1 MARAVAER
9 RRSGWGEDSPAGQT
23 THRTA
28 PRAGLTPMRTA
39 VRESNGWDRAGAALL
54 LGLLAAGAVA
64 TGLAAAQ
71 YPGGTWMDRGAEG
84 HSFWGNFLC
93 DIARDVAL
101 DGRPHPGALWGRVAE
116 WALVLALGVF
126 FWIAPA
132 LVEPRRSRRTL
143 RLLGAVAALGLLLVP
158 VTTGVPHALA
168 LLAGAGPG
176 FTATVQVLRGL
187 RHRPVLAA
195 LGGLALGLAAMELAL
210 FLGFHER
217 FSTGPLPLA
226 VPAVQRLALLA
237 ATAWMGACG
246 VAVLGTQE
254 ETAGASSTGSP
265 RAT

>member
-1 MARAVAER
+1 
-9 RRSGWGEDSPAGQT
+9 
-23 THRTA
+23 
-28 PRAGLTPMRTA
+28 MRTA
-39 VRESNGWDRAGAALL
+39 VQQSNGWDRAGAALL
-54 LGLLAAGAVA
+54 LGLLAAGTVA
-64 TGLAAAQ
+64 SGLAAAQ
-71 YPGGTWMDRGAEG
+71 YPGGTWMDRSAEG

-101 DGRPHPGALWGRVAE
+101 NGRPQPGAHWGRAAE
-116 WALVLALGVF
+116 WALVFALGVF

-132 LVEPRRSRRTL
+132 LVEPARGRRTL
-143 RLLGAVAALGLLLVP
+143 RLLGAVAALGLFLVP
-158 VTTGVPHALA
+158 VTMGVPHALA

-176 FTATVQVLRGL
+176 FTATLQVLRGL

-226 VPAVQRLALLA
+226 VPAMQRLALLDA
-237 ATAWMGACG
+237 MGWMGVCAL
-246 VAVLGTQE
+246 VLLRGQE
-254 ETAGASSTGSP
+254 GAPAGASSTGSP

>member
-1 MARAVAER
+1 M
-9 RRSGWGEDSPAGQT
+9 G
-23 THRTA
+23 
-28 PRAGLTPMRTA
+28 TA
-39 VRESNGWDRAGAALL
+39 VRKSDGGDRGGAALL
-54 LGLLAAGAVA
+54 LGLLVAGTVA

-71 YPGGTWMDRGAEG
+71 YPGGTWMDRSTEG

-101 DGRPHPGALWGRVAE
+101 NGRPQPGAHWGRAAE

-132 LVEPRRSRRTL
+132 LVEPGRGRRTL
-143 RLLGAVAALGLLLVP
+143 RLLGAVSALGLLLVP
-158 VTTGVPHALA
+158 VTVGVPHALA

-195 LGGLALGLAAMELAL
+195 LGGLALGLAALELAL
-210 FLGFHER
+210 FLAFHER

-226 VPAVQRLALLA
+226 VPAMQRLALLA
-237 ATAWMGACG
+237 AVAWMGACALVLLRRQE
-246 VAVLGTQE
+246 VAP
-254 ETAGASSTGSP
+254 AAASSTGSP